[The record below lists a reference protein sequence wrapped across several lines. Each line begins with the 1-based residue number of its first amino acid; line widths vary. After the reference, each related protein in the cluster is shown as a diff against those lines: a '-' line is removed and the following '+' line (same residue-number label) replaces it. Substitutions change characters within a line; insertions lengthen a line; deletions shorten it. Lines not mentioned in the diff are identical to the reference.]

1 MAAKGFKGLKPK
13 TGNKDS
19 LRLEEL
25 FDGQKFPD
33 DKWLQLRFIEKVDPL
48 VVKQHWIKI
57 LGGKDKREIT
67 IPRFCIAFDPNDPD
81 TPKEGMNCP
90 YCEISS
96 GKDGAQRAS
105 EFFLINAI
113 VRDIQEE
120 EPAKKAKHTKEEE
133 KTGFKDM
140 RSKSWTPIRVIR
152 LPGTVVARIQELGET
167 NIQKDKKT
175 KEKAQYDASHPKYGF
190 DVQIKYKPKAAGTD
204 KYSCDKVDGG
214 PTPLSSEE
222 KEYLVYKLDESLLD
236 QAGRMSQKQADEDFK
251 RMDIMGD
258 IPDDDE
264 EDDDEPK
271 GKKSKKKGRSLD
283 DDDDDDDVPSNSK
296 KKGKKSKPFEDDE
309 DDEDEDDEDDE
320 DEKPKKSSK
329 KSSSKDKVKDKKKSK
344 KSKDDDDE
352 DDDEDDED
360 EDEKPKKS
368 SKKSS
373 SKDKVKDKAKS
384 KKKASKDDDDD
395 EDEDEDDE
403 DEKPKKSSKDKSKS
417 KDKTKSKDKV
427 KPKKKASK
435 DDDDEDEDDEDEDEK
450 PKKSSKSKDS
460 GKKKKSKD
468 DDKKSSGKK
477 KKKKASSIN
486 DDDDE

>member
-1 MAAKGFKGLKPK
+1 MPTMAAKGFKGLKPK

-25 FDGQKFPD
+25 IDVHKFPD

-67 IPRFCIAFDPNDPD
+67 IPRFCIAFDPLDPE
-81 TPKEGMNCP
+81 TPKEGITCP

-120 EPAKKAKHTKEEE
+120 EPAKKAKYTKDEE

-140 RSKSWTPIRVIR
+140 RSKSWTPVRVIR
-152 LPGTVVARIQELGET
+152 LPGTLVARIQELGET

-214 PTPLSSEE
+214 CTPLSSEE
-222 KEYLVYKLDESLLD
+222 KEYLVYKLDEALLD
-236 QAGRMSQKQADEDFK
+236 QAGRMSQKGANEDFK
-251 RMDIMGD
+251 RMEIAGD
-258 IPDDDE
+258 IPDDD
-264 EDDDEPK
+264 DDDDDDAPK

-283 DDDDDDDVPSNSK
+283 DDDEDDDIPSNKKS
-296 KKGKKSKPFEDDE
+296 KKGKKPFEDDE
-309 DDEDEDDEDDE
+309 DDEDEDDDDEDEKPKKSSKSSKSKVKDKKKSKKSSKDDDDEDDDEDDEDEKPKKSSKSKVKEKAKSSKKKSSKDDDDDEDDEDDE

-329 KSSSKDKVKDKKKSK
+329 S
-344 KSKDDDDE
+344 
-352 DDDEDDED
+352 
-360 EDEKPKKS
+360 
-368 SKKSS
+368 
-373 SKDKVKDKAKS
+373 KDKAKS
-384 KKKASKDDDDD
+384 KDKVKPKKKSSKDDDDD
-395 EDEDEDDE
+395 EDEDE
-403 DEKPKKSSKDKSKS
+403 KPKK
-417 KDKTKSKDKV
+417 
-427 KPKKKASK
+427 
-435 DDDDEDEDDEDEDEK
+435 
-450 PKKSSKSKDS
+450 KSKDS
-460 GKKKKSKD
+460 GKKSKSKG

-486 DDDDE
+486 DDDDDE

>member
-19 LRLEEL
+19 VRLEEL
-25 FDGQKFPD
+25 CDIHKFPD

-67 IPRFCIAFDPNDPD
+67 IPRFCIAFDPLDPE
-81 TPKEGMNCP
+81 TPKEGINCP

-120 EPAKKAKHTKEEE
+120 EPAKKAKFTKDEE

-140 RSKSWTPIRVIR
+140 RSKSWTPVRVIR
-152 LPGTVVARIQELGET
+152 LPGTLVARIQELGET
-167 NIQKDKKT
+167 NIHKDKKT

-214 PTPLSSEE
+214 ATPLSSEE

-236 QAGRMSQKQADEDFK
+236 TAGRMSQKQANEDFK
-251 RMDIMGD
+251 RMEIAGD
-258 IPDDDE
+258 IPDDDDDDDD
-264 EDDDEPK
+264 DDDEPK

-283 DDDDDDDVPSNSK
+283 DDDDDDDVPSNKKSK
-296 KKGKKSKPFEDDE
+296 KSKKPFEDE
-309 DDEDEDDEDDE
+309 DDDDDDEDDE

-329 KSSSKDKVKDKKKSK
+329 KSKDKVKDKKKSSK
-344 KSKDDDDE
+344 KSRDDDD
-352 DDDEDDED
+352 
-360 EDEKPKKS
+360 
-368 SKKSS
+368 
-373 SKDKVKDKAKS
+373 
-384 KKKASKDDDDD
+384 
-395 EDEDEDDE
+395 DEDEDDE
-403 DEKPKKSSKDKSKS
+403 DEKPKKSSKSKS
-417 KDKTKSKDKV
+417 KDKAKSSSKKSKK
-427 KPKKKASK
+427 SK
-435 DDDDEDEDDEDEDEK
+435 DDDDEDDDDEDDEDEK
-450 PKKSSKSKDS
+450 PKKSSKSKDKAKS
-460 GKKKKSKD
+460 KDKVKSKKKASKDDDDDDDDDEDEDEKPKKKSKD
-468 DDKKSSGKK
+468 SGKKSKSKGDDKKSSGKK
-477 KKKKASSIN
+477 KKKKASSLN
-486 DDDDE
+486 DDDDDE

>member
-25 FDGQKFPD
+25 IDVHKFPD

-67 IPRFCIAFDPNDPD
+67 IPRFCISFDPLDPE
-81 TPKEGMNCP
+81 TPKEGINCP
-90 YCEISS
+90 YCEISG

-120 EPAKKAKHTKEEE
+120 EPAKKAKYTKDEE

-140 RSKSWTPIRVIR
+140 RSKSWTPVRVIR
-152 LPGTVVARIQELGET
+152 LPGTLVARIQELGET

-236 QAGRMSQKQADEDFK
+236 TAGRMGQKQANEDFK
-251 RMDIMGD
+251 RMEIAGD
-258 IPDDDE
+258 IPDDD
-264 EDDDEPK
+264 DDDDDDDAPK

-283 DDDDDDDVPSNSK
+283 DDDDEDDDIPSNKKSK
-296 KKGKKSKPFEDDE
+296 KSKKPFEDDE
-309 DDEDEDDEDDE
+309 DDEDEDDDE

-329 KSSSKDKVKDKKKSK
+329 SKSKDKVKDKKKSK

-360 EDEKPKKS
+360 EKPKKS
-368 SKKSS
+368 SKSKDKAK
-373 SKDKVKDKAKS
+373 SKDKVKDKKKS
-384 KKKASKDDDDD
+384 SKSKDDDD
-395 EDEDEDDE
+395 EEDE
-403 DEKPKKSSKDKSKS
+403 DEKPKKKSSKSS
-417 KDKTKSKDKV
+417 DKTKSKDKV
-427 KPKKKASK
+427 KAKKKSK
-435 DDDDEDEDDEDEDEK
+435 SDDDDDDEDEDEK
-450 PKKSSKSKDS
+450 PKKKSKDAGKKSKSKDA
-460 GKKKKSKD
+460 
-468 DDKKSSGKK
+468 DKKSSGKK
-477 KKKKASSIN
+477 KKKASSLN
-486 DDDDE
+486 DDDDDE